1 MTNVSYLSNIGD
13 VYKETSTQLN
23 QFAKGY
29 RRKHNTTNQRNFQM
43 SWFLVASSHDIIKI
57 PRTCRFVEIFVEI
70 NRQACQTCLET
81 KLRLSMKIREIK
93 GERIPTGQQLHR
105 VKIITTKPLDEDWE
119 DLPQDF
125 GTFEEILQL
134 TNIFSIKVND
144 FKKTYS
150 SIFTV

>member
-1 MTNVSYLSNIGD
+1 MTNVSYNIGD
-13 VYKETSTQLN
+13 VYKETSTQQN

-70 NRQACQTCLET
+70 NRQACQTCLGT
-81 KLRLSMKIREIK
+81 KLRLSMKIREIN

-105 VKIITTKPLDEDWE
+105 VKIISTKPE
-119 DLPQDF
+119 DLDGEVLQEDI

-134 TNIFSIKVND
+134 TNIFSIKVSA
-144 FKKTYS
+144 KK
-150 SIFTV
+150 